1 MKASKQKIS
10 PKINSFPTCLPWNV
24 MRSFTEIE
32 IHCLEERNT
41 LPWKLPPSNGTTGSG
56 LSSLGKLSHWS
67 STTRLSFSP
76 WYRHMYY
83 YPLLTIHSISISC
96 LGSWGPSTNFI
107 KICNRLLIMPSVSF
121 KLHQMFFILVNTFSK
136 KDNHHLHHH
145 LCLTATISTIITSS
159 KRGLKKVVKFGVR
172 RPCLFLRQH
181 RPWMKT
187 FFWNTNLNGSII
199 QEHNLVLI
207 YQERKKEIYLS
218 IHIMF
223 FKLVLALYIAQSG
236 RLSEYKWLSVAE
248 KSAPWSFLP
257 RGGNNVTTV
266 VGISFFVF
274 RYQY

>member
-1 MKASKQKIS
+1 MAQLGLVSLLWENFLIDHQ
-10 PKINSFPTCLPWNV
+10 LPVWV
-24 MRSFTEIE
+24 FLRGIDICTI
-32 IHCLEERNT
+32 
-41 LPWKLPPSNGTTGSG
+41 
-56 LSSLGKLSHWS
+56 
-67 STTRLSFSP
+67 
-76 WYRHMYY
+76 
-83 YPLLTIHSISISC
+83 IHSWPSTVSLLSC

-136 KDNHHLHHH
+136 KDNHHLDHH

-187 FFWNTNLNGSII
+187 FFFWATNLNGSII

-223 FKLVLALYIAQSG
+223 VKLVLALYIAQSG

-274 RYQY
+274 QISVLGGDVEELTYFQSGRGKDRGKEVEKWNGQLWRSWGRSFWGQNLK